1 MDIQMANDLG
11 ACMYILIF
19 FRTLSPIMRNTFFFF
34 LPQSLH
40 RFGSGRD
47 GGGLSSSLL
56 MDTKIHFNIF
66 TSMNIFFLFQWEII
80 KSKVGL
86 PNGGS
91 SADALEREIALS
103 RMKNHCVT
111 PGEKYCCFA

>member
-1 MDIQMANDLG
+1 MQKVFPIITPLWRERRRPELFFAHGHENSFQ
-11 ACMYILIF
+11 YIYLYEY
-19 FRTLSPIMRNTFFFF
+19 
-34 LPQSLH
+34 
-40 RFGSGRD
+40 
-47 GGGLSSSLL
+47 
-56 MDTKIHFNIF
+56 
-66 TSMNIFFLFQWEII
+66 FFLFQWEII

-91 SADALEREIALS
+91 STDALEREIALS